1 MVVRQLERIIMEEIQ
16 LPQRLHRV
24 CTEQSVFRAQL
35 PAACGPVCGE
45 FSCAGEE
52 SGAAGTVSGA
62 GEE

>member
-1 MVVRQLERIIMEEIQ
+1 MEEIQ